1 MKLNVEPIPVPR
13 GYIHP
18 PPPNDILPRHEFTM
32 GLIAPKGSGKTTLIA
47 NMLKYFSGYFHS
59 IIVFSP
65 TVASDATWDWVKEQK
80 LLIDNKPLKDWVK
93 QLKKNQKMEN
103 DSVVERKDNV
113 HELEEIIDLGPLG
126 DKRIPEEN
134 FFSEYN
140 EDTLREIMDE
150 QQQLV
155 RALKAHGK
163 SKHLANR

>member
-1 MKLNVEPIPVPR
+1 
-13 GYIHP
+13 
-18 PPPNDILPRHEFTM
+18 
-32 GLIAPKGSGKTTLIA
+32 
-47 NMLKYFSGYFHS
+47 MLKYFSGYFHS

-93 QLKKNQKMEN
+93 SLKRKEKEN
-103 DSVVERKDNV
+103 NESVVERKDNA
-113 HELEEIIDLGPLG
+113 HEIEEVIDLGPLE

-150 QQQLV
+150 QMKLV
-155 RALKAHGK
+155 RILKDHGK